1 MVLNSLPIP
10 APEVAEWAPYRS
22 FTQDNFYDDQAR
34 ALGVAR
40 GGLTLEQLRQLIET
54 HPAEARIT
62 YASDITL
69 DTFRQTV
76 ASDLADPTGFVIV
89 NFLRSA
95 LDEDPKGPIEASLA
109 GHYSPIGA
117 YHEGTDRFLML
128 DVAAYKYP
136 PAWIP
141 APDLFAAMSAIDVD
155 SGRSRGLLQVR
166 AAAGAAAPRP
176 IPSRSKLLPI
186 AIAVATFLF
195 ASGAAVGALAM
206 RWRTRAARTAPE
218 RPS

>member
-1 MVLNSLPIP
+1 
-10 APEVAEWAPYRS
+10 
-22 FTQDNFYDDQAR
+22 
-34 ALGVAR
+34 VAR

-155 SGRSRGLLQVR
+155 SGKSRGLLQVR
-166 AAAGAAAPRP
+166 AASGAPAPKP
-176 IPSRSKLLPI
+176 IPSHSKLLPI
-186 AIAVATFLF
+186 AIAIATFFF

-206 RWRTRAARTAPE
+206 RWRTRR
-218 RPS
+218 RG